1 MYDPQALHYLS
12 RTTRP
17 WALIRGLQPNTYYY
31 VQVMAYN
38 AAGPGP
44 ASEAQFGVFG
54 STKMSCNN
62 NFEHNFNCNIVMCRT
77 NNKEGSTEAS
87 YICKRGSDRP
97 IDY

>member
-1 MYDPQALHYLS
+1 MNKMITSYLQIRYWPKKDNIMYDPQALHYLS

-44 ASEAQFGVFG
+44 ASEAQFGMCG
-54 STKMSCNN
+54 LTKIIWIMYSNSIL
-62 NFEHNFNCNIVMCRT
+62 IVT
-77 NNKEGSTEAS
+77 S
-87 YICKRGSDRP
+87 
-97 IDY
+97 